1 MTQSVDSLKPN
12 VSAHSLDPSVLRFNQ
27 ICIVLGIALAAILA
41 QWWIVTLIGVVM
53 LAGTWNSSFAVF
65 KRLYGGVVR
74 PALRLPV
81 RLIEDDPRAHNFAQ
95 GVGGAFLLAATLA
108 FLTNLPVLG
117 WLLSA
122 IVVALA
128 LLSLTTGFCV
138 GCFLYF
144 QLRLLP
150 NRLRRT

>member
-1 MTQSVDSLKPN
+1 MNQ
-12 VSAHSLDPSVLRFNQ
+12 SAHNLDPNVLRFNQ
-27 ICIVLGIALAAILA
+27 ICIVLGIALAAILT
-41 QWWIVTLIGVVM
+41 QWWIVTLIGIIM
-53 LAGTWNSSFAVF
+53 LAGTWNSSLATF
-65 KRLYGGVVR
+65 KRLYSGVVR
-74 PALRLPV
+74 PALHLPV
-81 RLIEDDPRAHNFAQ
+81 KLVKDDPRAHNFAQ
-95 GVGGAFLLAATLA
+95 GVGGTFLLAATLA
-108 FLTNLPVLG
+108 FLVGLPVLG

-144 QLRLLP
+144 QVRLLP